1 MTPGSFPGIALINV
15 TLDEDLRGILEQP
28 FPTLESWQ
36 WVGHNYSITGG
47 GNMSVV
53 LTVRRGEGEDH
64 IQGTAYFDD
73 LCVSFTQGGF
83 SSSPGVR
90 HLTTTAVSLGRGLGA
105 MHLSCVYYS

>member
-1 MTPGSFPGIALINV
+1 
-15 TLDEDLRGILEQP
+15 
-28 FPTLESWQ
+28 
-36 WVGHNYSITGG
+36 
-47 GNMSVV
+47 MSVV

-90 HLTTTAVSLGRGLGA
+90 HLTTTEAWEQCICLVSTIVKG
-105 MHLSCVYYS
+105 